1 MQNYITWYVISI
13 KWREGR
19 GGVKNSLCDA
29 NKSTLQE
36 LQEPTM
42 SVKNLISRDQQWRS
56 RKKEGGGEAADTLL
70 CAGCT
75 CFCHYLKKLET
86 IVRVR
91 PND

>member
-1 MQNYITWYVISI
+1 MWLVLSEE
-13 KWREGR
+13 REG
-19 GGVKNSLCDA
+19 GGGFKNLSCDA
-29 NKSTLQE
+29 KKSSFQE
-36 LQEPTM
+36 LKEPTM

-56 RKKEGGGEAADTLL
+56 RKKEGGGGAADTLL

-86 IVRVR
+86 IVKVR